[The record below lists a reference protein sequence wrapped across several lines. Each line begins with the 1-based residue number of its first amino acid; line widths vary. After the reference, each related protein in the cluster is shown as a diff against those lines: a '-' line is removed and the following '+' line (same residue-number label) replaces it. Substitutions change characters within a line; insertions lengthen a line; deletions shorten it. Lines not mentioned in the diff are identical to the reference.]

1 MRLALLFLVALAL
14 CAGPCRAEQTTSPSE
29 TLIRLVVA
37 PAPAPK
43 PALRYLLLPELSEMN
58 PGNPIHNY
66 LKCCME
72 QHAFLYD
79 KDSLDRYEK
88 LLATPLKE
96 LPVQDMQD
104 FGRAVLGQADWAAR
118 LDKPD
123 WQIMLKLKTD
133 GINLLLPDVQG
144 MRALAR
150 ALAVRFRGE
159 VALGRIDDGIRTA
172 KTIFAMSRH
181 LGEHPNVIGNLVGIA
196 IANIGIQPLE
206 EMLEQPGCPNLYW
219 ALTNLSSPLVSTEKG
234 LAGKREIVRVEF
246 RDLDQ
251 NASMSAEQL
260 ARFLAHMEKVL
271 GDVGKPF
278 GIKSWLDA
286 RSKDEWIVRGARLR
300 LIDYGLPEGQLQ
312 LFPAEQV
319 LLLDEKREFEVRTD
333 ESIKLMTLPA
343 WYVEALAPQTERAKR
358 PALFADALVPALSAV
373 RRAQA
378 RLTQRIALL
387 RHVEALRLYAAAH
400 RGALPAKLSD
410 VDVLVPDDPF
420 TGKPFRYEIEG
431 RTAHLRGSPPPGEEK
446 NVGFNV
452 HYEITLRH

>member
-1 MRLALLFLVALAL
+1 VRRTLLVFVASAF
-14 CAGPCRAEQTTSPSE
+14 CAGPCRAEQTLSASE

-37 PAPAPK
+37 PAQAPK
-43 PALRYLLLPELSEMN
+43 PALRYLLLPEMSEMN

-79 KDSLDRYEK
+79 KKSLDRCEK
-88 LLATPLKE
+88 LLATPLRE
-96 LPVQDMQD
+96 LPVQDVQD

-150 ALAVRFRGE
+150 ALQVRFRGE

-172 KTIFAMSRH
+172 KTIFAMARH
-181 LGEHPNVIGNLVGIA
+181 LGEHPTVIGNLVGIA

-206 EMLEQPGCPNLYW
+206 EMLEQPGCPNFYW
-219 ALTNLSSPLVSTEKG
+219 ALTNLPSPLVSTEKG
-234 LAGKREIVRVEF
+234 LAGEREITHVEF

-251 NASMSAEQL
+251 SAPMSVEQL
-260 ARFLAHMEKVL
+260 ARFIAHMEKVL

-278 GIKSWLDA
+278 GIKAWLNA
-286 RSKDEWIVRGARLR
+286 RSKDEWMVRGARLR
-300 LIDYGLPEGQLQ
+300 LLDHGLPEGHLL

-333 ESIKLMTLPA
+333 ESIKLMTLPP
-343 WYVEALAPQTERAKR
+343 WYVESLATQAERTKK

-400 RGALPAKLSD
+400 HDTLPAKLSD
-410 VDVLVPDDPF
+410 VSVLLPDDPF
-420 TGKPFRYEIEG
+420 TGKPFRYEIDG
-431 RTAHLRGSPPPGEEK
+431 STAHLRGTPPPGEEK
-446 NVGFNV
+446 NFGFNV
-452 HYEITLRH
+452 HYEITLRN